1 MSYTMDNRRR
11 DYRHS
16 FTPTRRLAVR
26 LTVPD
31 QSVSIAGEIIDLS
44 VGGMC
49 VQASALKDVNADH
62 FIAICAF
69 VPGAQPLAIP
79 MERVHQPSANQP
91 RAGFHF
97 LPMSDTV
104 AEDER
109 ERVIWKLLLEE
120 QRIQRRQRF
129 AS

>member
-1 MSYTMDNRRR
+1 MDNRRR

-16 FTPTRRLAVR
+16 FVPTRRLAVR
-26 LTVPD
+26 LTVPN

-49 VQASALKDVNADH
+49 VQSDAFKELNADH
-62 FIAICAF
+62 FVAICSF
-69 VPGAQPLAIP
+69 GPGVAPMAIP
-79 MERVHQPSANQP
+79 MERVHRPAANQP
-91 RAGFHF
+91 RVGFHF
-97 LPMSDTV
+97 LPMADTV